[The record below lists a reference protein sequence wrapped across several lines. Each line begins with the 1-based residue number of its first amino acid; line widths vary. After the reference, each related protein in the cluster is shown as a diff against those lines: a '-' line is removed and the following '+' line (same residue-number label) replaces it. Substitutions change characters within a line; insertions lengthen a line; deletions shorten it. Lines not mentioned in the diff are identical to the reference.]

1 MPSRACCSDANA
13 RFAWPLTMGDDGTRK
28 KRILMTKKPK
38 PLVVLF
44 GVTFISPYCIKI
56 KIKSSSMAQ
65 TIYYTLGIFNSWLG
79 RGGEGKGK
87 GKMAERKALQAHY
100 ERRTLVVAYLF
111 LRLYDTTCIRWT
123 LASLHN
129 GMMIHR
135 IDCTSKLPFLPA
147 YPEAVDTTELVEK
160 CTGYPKPG
168 I

>member
-1 MPSRACCSDANA
+1 
-13 RFAWPLTMGDDGTRK
+13 MGDDGTRK
-28 KRILMTKKPK
+28 KRILMTKKKPK

-44 GVTFISPYCIKI
+44 GGIFVSPYCIKI
-56 KIKSSSMAQ
+56 KIK
-65 TIYYTLGIFNSWLG
+65 IIEHGPNNILYTLGIFMVRG
-79 RGGEGKGK
+79 RERKGR

-111 LRLYDTTCIRWT
+111 LRLYDTTCIKWT

-135 IDCTSKLPFLPA
+135 IDCTSKLPTLPA
-147 YPEAVDTTELVEK
+147 YPEAVDTTELVVEK